1 MGQMGAH
8 HVLSPIGPLSPLRPI
23 NTHSGYS
30 VSQTQEWI
38 TQRPV

>member
-8 HVLSPIGPLSPLRPI
+8 HVLSPISPRRPI